1 MVSLWSSQDW
11 TLSGQS
17 LMPLPPPTCLCEPDG
32 EVTPFPVL
40 CLTLMSTGAQEV
52 MAMVLPNHS
61 GNFLSGSD

>member
-17 LMPLPPPTCLCEPDG
+17 LMPLPPPLVSVSLMVRSP
-32 EVTPFPVL
+32 PFPVL